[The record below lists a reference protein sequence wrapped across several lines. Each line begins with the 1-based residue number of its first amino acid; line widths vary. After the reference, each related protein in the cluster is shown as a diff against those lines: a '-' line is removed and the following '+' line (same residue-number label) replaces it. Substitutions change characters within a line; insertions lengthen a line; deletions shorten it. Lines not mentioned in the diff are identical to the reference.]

1 MDFKTLQYWHKLEHF
16 YPYILNDQDSPFIKT
31 FSINCKSQFPN
42 LENPTTP
49 ASKKLR
55 RYAIYLG
62 IFRLDSALC
71 ALEKGMQTSMKF
83 RDSGDD
89 ESCFCMFT
97 LSPNGVFEP
106 ESFRISSFP
115 WAIHRVKDGGIVID
129 QWDEDFKAF
138 EFKLFQY
145 LNDNK
150 EPYNYAFLEATRNYF
165 ASQINWDIAFSDC
178 WLRIDMVLEDADK
191 VKDTRTAS
199 PSGNLE
205 NNTVDDLL
213 EETNAENETIDEL
226 VKQNDLLNSFYVRDL
241 ERIIESLQGDCKD
254 YGQAFAQYM
263 SQQAGQRVNVES
275 DTKVPLELMSPV
287 HLPFGRWPSNYGMRF
302 MQQVDVNAFMCKD
315 AKYRQALFS
324 VNGPP
329 GTGKTTLLKDI
340 IAAIIVERAIEMA
353 KLDMPDSAFSQE
365 VLCSISYKTYSNEI
379 KDIVPA
385 IKNHGIL
392 VASNNNSAVE
402 NITNELPSIGEMPK
416 KYQSSDYHYFSEV
429 SDMIFGD
436 GTTWA
441 LNAASLGNKRK
452 RTAFIEKFW
461 PISKEEIKDLKYDFN
476 KELRVKTKHVSPE
489 EWNKAKQSFNQ
500 ALDAVKS
507 EYARIQTIYNQ
518 TYLLLEN
525 NDKLSALINSLQNLE
540 SQIQNTEKQ
549 LVTCQNK
556 ILDYTQRKDLLLLQ
570 KSDLTSI
577 DRLLWLKKIIWPK
590 HQLVQKYK
598 EVVHALEQNSIDLV
612 NVRDKLDSTQRQIG
626 ALIEQRNILQ
636 KGRTELCEKIAHLE
650 AELEAFRAE
659 VKAPYRIDQYFIK
672 QTNDVSKSSPWGY
685 SALNVLRERLFLE
698 SLQLHKA
705 FVSNSKNLRT
715 NLDAFGKMM
724 RGQIPKGQLP
734 IAAPVLLQSLFL
746 IVPVISTTFASV
758 SNFLKDIPKDE
769 IAYLFIDEAGQAMPQ
784 SAAGAIWRA
793 KKVIAVGDPLQIE
806 PVVTLHDNVI
816 QVLAEYYHQSLLI
829 KDKYTSVQSLADLI
843 NILGGYR
850 TLEKKDD
857 LWVGAPLVVHNRCQ
871 QQVFHISNQIAYDGK
886 MVYATKDHQ
895 NAICQWI
902 HVSGNSQNGH
912 FVPNQAEAITE
923 IVLDSFKTLEQ
934 TENGDLKIP
943 SLFLITPFRSVRAG
957 LINHFRKVL
966 PDLLVQNR
974 LDIPQK
980 ALRKWISTSI
990 GTIHTFQGKQADTVI
1005 LCLGVSSS
1013 GKNMGAVGWASARP
1027 NILNVAVTR
1036 SKIQLYIVGDK
1047 NLWWDKPYFDTAYSL
1062 CNKSTVSL

>member
-1 MDFKTLQYWHKLEHF
+1 MDYKTLQYWHKLEHF

-31 FSINCKSQFPN
+31 HSINCKSQFPD
-42 LENPTTP
+42 LETPTIP

-62 IFRLDSALC
+62 IFRMDSALC
-71 ALEKGMQTSMKF
+71 ALEKGMKTPMKF

-89 ESCFCMFT
+89 ESCFCMFN
-97 LSPNGVFEP
+97 LSPIGVFDS

-129 QWDEDFKAF
+129 QWDKDFKAF
-138 EFKLFQY
+138 ELKLFQY

-150 EPYNYAFLEATRNYF
+150 EPYTYDFLEATRNYF

-191 VKDTRTAS
+191 IKVTEMPL

-205 NNTVDDLL
+205 DNTNDDLL
-213 EETNAENETIDEL
+213 EETNAKNEAIDEL
-226 VKQNDLLNSFYVRDL
+226 VKQNDLLNSFYIRDL
-241 ERIIESLQGDCKD
+241 ERIIESLQEDCTD

-263 SQQAGQRVNVES
+263 SQQSGQRVNVES
-275 DTKVPLELMSPV
+275 DIKAQLELMSPT

-302 MQQVDVNAFMCKD
+302 MQQIAVNAFMCKD
-315 AKYRQALFS
+315 TKYQQDFFS

-353 KLDMPDSAFSQE
+353 RLDMPDSAFNQE
-365 VLCSISYKTYSNEI
+365 VLCSISYKNFSNEI
-379 KDIVPA
+379 RDIAPA
-385 IKNHGIL
+385 IKGHGIL
-392 VASNNNSAVE
+392 VTSNNNSAVE
-402 NITNELPSIGEMPK
+402 NITNELPSISEMPE

-452 RTAFIEKFW
+452 RTTFIDKFW
-461 PISKEEIKDLKYDFN
+461 PIAKEEEKDLKYDFN
-476 KELRVKTKHVSPE
+476 KELREKVKRISPE
-489 EWNKAKQSFNQ
+489 EWNKAKQSFNHTLKQ
-500 ALDAVKS
+500 IKS

-518 TYLLLEN
+518 TCLLLESN
-525 NDKLSALINSLQNLE
+525 TNLSALIDSLQILE
-540 SQIQNTEKQ
+540 SQIQKTEEQ
-549 LVTCQNK
+549 LVTCQND
-556 ILDYTQRKDLLLLQ
+556 ILGYTQRKELLLLQ
-570 KSDLTSI
+570 KLDLSSI
-577 DRLLWLKKIIWPK
+577 DRLLWLKKMIWPK
-590 HQLVQKYK
+590 HKLVQKYT
-598 EVVHALEQNSIDLV
+598 EIVNALEQNSIDLV
-612 NVRDKLDSTQRQIG
+612 NMRDKLDSIQKQIK
-626 ALIEQRNILQ
+626 ALSHQKKSIEKERNAV
-636 KGRTELCEKIAHLE
+636 CEKIAHLE
-650 AELEAFRAE
+650 AGLEAFRAE
-659 VKAPYRIDQYFIK
+659 MEAPYRIDQYFIK
-672 QTNDVSKSSPWGY
+672 QPTDISKSSPWGY
-685 SALNVLRERLFLE
+685 SALNILREQLFLE
-698 SLQLHKA
+698 ALQLHKA
-705 FVSNSKNLRT
+705 FVCNSKNLRS

-724 RGQIPKGQLP
+724 RGQIPKRQLP
-734 IAAPVLLQSLFL
+734 IVAPVLLQSLFL

-758 SNFLKDIPKDE
+758 SSFLKDIPKNE

-784 SAAGAIWRA
+784 SAVGAIWRS

-816 QVLAEYYHQSLLI
+816 QVLADYYYQSQLI
-829 KDKYTSVQSLADLI
+829 KDKNTSVQTLADLI
-843 NILGGYR
+843 NIIGGYR
-850 TLEKKDD
+850 TLEKEND
-857 LWVGAPLVVHNRCQ
+857 LWIGAPLVVHNRCQ
-871 QQVFHISNQIAYDGK
+871 QQVFHISNKIAYDNK

-895 NAICQWI
+895 NAVCRWI
-902 HVSGNSQNGH
+902 HVSGTSQNGH

-923 IVLDSFKTLEQ
+923 IVLDSFKTLGQ

-966 PDLLVQNR
+966 PDLFIQNK
-974 LDIPQK
+974 LDIPK
-980 ALRKWISTSI
+980 KELRKWISTSI
-990 GTIHTFQGKQADTVI
+990 GTIHTFQGKQANTVI
-1005 LCLGVSSS
+1005 LCLGVGSD
-1013 GKNMGAVGWASARP
+1013 GKNMGAVNWASASP

-1047 NLWWDKPYFDTAYSL
+1047 TLWQDKPHFDKAYTF
-1062 CNKSTVSL
+1062 CDKPQC